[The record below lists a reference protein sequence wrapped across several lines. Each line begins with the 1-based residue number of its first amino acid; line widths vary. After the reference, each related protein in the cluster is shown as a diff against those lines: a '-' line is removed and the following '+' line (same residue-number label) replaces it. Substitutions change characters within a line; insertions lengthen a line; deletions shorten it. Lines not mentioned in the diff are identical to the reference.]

1 MKRTEIQNLA
11 SSIEDELIR
20 MFDYDT
26 RRSVVRLESG
36 HYSVEVF
43 YDSLSGDLDV
53 DILGNLSNM
62 ELFNLSQSIKD
73 SISTEKVMN
82 EVHLE
87 ESVMEREEECEWDM
101 KWTTVRCI
109 DDNKIIITGA
119 DGCPFYYGRDLKK
132 FLKSEMEVK

>member
-43 YDSLSGDLDV
+43 YDSLSGELDV
-53 DILGNLSNM
+53 GI
-62 ELFNLSQSIKD
+62 
-73 SISTEKVMN
+73 
-82 EVHLE
+82 
-87 ESVMEREEECEWDM
+87 
-101 KWTTVRCI
+101 
-109 DDNKIIITGA
+109 
-119 DGCPFYYGRDLKK
+119 
-132 FLKSEMEVK
+132 

>member
-53 DILGNLSNM
+53 DILANLSNL

-101 KWTTVRCI
+101 KWALDHSLLYR
-109 DDNKIIITGA
+109 
-119 DGCPFYYGRDLKK
+119 
-132 FLKSEMEVK
+132 

>member
-43 YDSLSGDLDV
+43 YDSLSGELDV
-53 DILGNLSNM
+53 GIWEIYPIWSFL
-62 ELFNLSQSIKD
+62 I
-73 SISTEKVMN
+73 
-82 EVHLE
+82 
-87 ESVMEREEECEWDM
+87 
-101 KWTTVRCI
+101 
-109 DDNKIIITGA
+109 
-119 DGCPFYYGRDLKK
+119 CPNQ
-132 FLKSEMEVK
+132 

>member
-43 YDSLSGDLDV
+43 YDSLSGELDV
-53 DILGNLSNM
+53 GILGNLSNM
-62 ELFNLSQSIKD
+62 ELSNLSQSIKG

-101 KWTTVRCI
+101 KWALDHSPLYR
-109 DDNKIIITGA
+109 
-119 DGCPFYYGRDLKK
+119 
-132 FLKSEMEVK
+132 